1 MSTAGVPFAD
11 HLSVTSASAMS
22 TQAASA
28 DIQYL
33 KGFLPGVLFWT
44 KMTEKVEETSAGQ
57 SKQVELLR
65 SRLPAEYRP
74 EKHSIDLANTL
85 QVVVAALLAL
95 TDGQLVP
102 EPKPAG
108 AEPPATSAEPTPEAI
123 ELSEEDAI
131 LTSPVIILSPQR
143 ATEETTEDP
152 LGTLGE
158 FLKRDAA
165 ELAADEDKPR
175 LGTLG
180 EFLKRDPAELA
191 LDEAVPAG
199 ERLVKVDADLTAK
212 AGSPRTAAGSVTQPG
227 SEPEP
232 SIAGRSYSCSGCSAP
247 SEHLDDSQRAVD
259 RVLAPQ
265 PGDVRPVH
273 TSCDA
278 PEKTASEE
286 GPDDDP
292 NSPGCPSPTRLEW
305 QLRVTPLPDQGL
317 AGAGQ
322 QVPTDAAK
330 PDLQKHASRI
340 PSKDGGT

>member
-22 TQAASA
+22 TQDASA

-44 KMTEKVEETSAGQ
+44 KMTEKVEETAANQ

-102 EPKPAG
+102 EAQKAAAAELPPKS
-108 AEPPATSAEPTPEAI
+108 EPIPEPI
-123 ELSEEDAI
+123 ELSEEDAV

-143 ATEETTEDP
+143 ATEETGKEDP
-152 LGTLGE
+152 LGKLGE
-158 FLKRDAA
+158 LLKREA
-165 ELAADEDKPR
+165 
-175 LGTLG
+175 
-180 EFLKRDPAELA
+180 AELA

-278 PEKTASEE
+278 PEKNASEE

-292 NSPGCPSPTRLEW
+292 NSPGCPSPNRLEW

>member
-22 TQAASA
+22 TQDASA

-44 KMTEKVEETSAGQ
+44 KMTEKVEETAANQ

-102 EPKPAG
+102 EAQKAAAAELPPKS
-108 AEPPATSAEPTPEAI
+108 EPIPEPI
-123 ELSEEDAI
+123 ELSEEDAV

-143 ATEETTEDP
+143 ATEETGKEDP
-152 LGTLGE
+152 LGKLGE
-158 FLKRDAA
+158 LLKREA
-165 ELAADEDKPR
+165 
-175 LGTLG
+175 
-180 EFLKRDPAELA
+180 AELA

-292 NSPGCPSPTRLEW
+292 NSPGCPSPNRLEW

>member
-22 TQAASA
+22 TQDASA

-44 KMTEKVEETSAGQ
+44 KMTEKVEETAANQ

-102 EPKPAG
+102 EAQKAAAAELPPKS
-108 AEPPATSAEPTPEAI
+108 EPVPEPI
-123 ELSEEDAI
+123 ELSEEDAV

-143 ATEETTEDP
+143 ATEETGKEDP
-152 LGTLGE
+152 LGKLGE
-158 FLKRDAA
+158 LLKREA
-165 ELAADEDKPR
+165 
-175 LGTLG
+175 
-180 EFLKRDPAELA
+180 AELA

-292 NSPGCPSPTRLEW
+292 NSPGCPSPNRLEW

>member
-22 TQAASA
+22 TQDASA

-44 KMTEKVEETSAGQ
+44 KMTEKVEETAANQ

-102 EPKPAG
+102 EAQKAAAAELPPKS
-108 AEPPATSAEPTPEAI
+108 EPIPEPI
-123 ELSEEDAI
+123 ELSEEDAV

-143 ATEETTEDP
+143 ATEETGKEDP
-152 LGTLGE
+152 LGKLGE
-158 FLKRDAA
+158 LLKREA
-165 ELAADEDKPR
+165 
-175 LGTLG
+175 
-180 EFLKRDPAELA
+180 AELA

-232 SIAGRSYSCSGCSAP
+232 SIAGRTYSCSGTSAP

-292 NSPGCPSPTRLEW
+292 NSPGCPSPNRLEW

>member
-22 TQAASA
+22 TQDASA

-44 KMTEKVEETSAGQ
+44 KMTEKVEETAANQ

-102 EPKPAG
+102 EAQKAAAAELPPKS
-108 AEPPATSAEPTPEAI
+108 EPIPEPI
-123 ELSEEDAI
+123 ELSEEDAV

-143 ATEETTEDP
+143 ATEETGKEDP
-152 LGTLGE
+152 LGKLGE
-158 FLKRDAA
+158 LLKREA
-165 ELAADEDKPR
+165 
-175 LGTLG
+175 
-180 EFLKRDPAELA
+180 AELA

-278 PEKTASEE
+278 PEKTASEG

-292 NSPGCPSPTRLEW
+292 NSPGCPSPNRLEW

>member
-44 KMTEKVEETSAGQ
+44 KMTEKVEETAANQ

-102 EPKPAG
+102 GAQKAAAAELPPKSESIPEP
-108 AEPPATSAEPTPEAI
+108 I
-123 ELSEEDAI
+123 QLSEEDAV

-143 ATEETTEDP
+143 ATEETGKEDP
-152 LGTLGE
+152 LGKLGE
-158 FLKRDAA
+158 LLKREA
-165 ELAADEDKPR
+165 
-175 LGTLG
+175 
-180 EFLKRDPAELA
+180 AELA